1 MENIVTDL
9 CYTGLVDLSI
19 TINGKKINI
28 NNKNNGLP
36 NLFRLISKALA
47 GFDISK
53 EKLSYIDLRYSLKE
67 NEGTYIS
74 CLTNIQ
80 SLSQLSFNLDNG
92 SWVTR
97 ATSTIPYSSL
107 AFPRLDLLDNDV
119 NDYRIY
125 LMTKNYDVAF
135 ITIDKEVIYKI
146 LPGTQALIEWV
157 LKISN
162 SY

>member
-1 MENIVTDL
+1 MDNINTNL
-9 CYTGLVDLSI
+9 SYTGSVDLSI
-19 TINGKKINI
+19 NINGKKIYLNK
-28 NNKNNGLP
+28 KNNGLP

-53 EKLSYIDLRYSLKE
+53 EKLSYIDLRYSTLE
-67 NEGTYIS
+67 NTETYIS

-92 SWVTR
+92 GWVTR

-107 AFPRLDLLDNDV
+107 AFPRLDLLDNV
-119 NDYRIY
+119 NDFRIY
-125 LMTKNYDVAF
+125 LMTKSYDVAF
-135 ITIDKEVIYKI
+135 ITIDKEVVYKI

-157 LKISN
+157 LKVSN

>member
-74 CLTNIQ
+74 
-80 SLSQLSFNLDNG
+80 
-92 SWVTR
+92 
-97 ATSTIPYSSL
+97 
-107 AFPRLDLLDNDV
+107 
-119 NDYRIY
+119 
-125 LMTKNYDVAF
+125 
-135 ITIDKEVIYKI
+135 
-146 LPGTQALIEWV
+146 
-157 LKISN
+157 
-162 SY
+162 